1 MSSIQTTT
9 IDPAETRLIKR
20 AAEVRLDDLSSATV
34 DAALLAIFDTLGVAA
49 GGLRSPVLEK
59 LLASVAK
66 LDAPD
71 FPAATPVPWTSLHLP
86 PADAVMVASAL
97 GHAWDFDETH
107 DIALLHAC
115 VAVLPAALVAGW
127 STGASGARV
136 IEGVVAGVEVAC
148 RIGLALGAPATLSRT
163 GTCDVF
169 GAAAAAA
176 RVLDLGP
183 DGMRDAVSI
192 AVSLAGSTRQLVTDS
207 APTKRLQPAFAARN
221 GLLAAELASHGFA
234 GPSGWLSGWAGL
246 MAAAVPQEGWA
257 ERLDYDVA
265 TEWEVERLSLKPYPC
280 DRETHPAIKAAL
292 TLYDE
297 GVRRPREVTVHAPTS
312 QNFLVARPWST
323 RGNPVIDAQFSIPWL
338 VSAALIDGRIDLTTM
353 GTDRVLAADIRELA
367 TRVTVV
373 CDLEPT
379 SKMTP
384 AVVRAVAEDGTE
396 RTVTIEDAPGS
407 PQAPM
412 SWPEVVQKVEACVE
426 LGGHGPDGA
435 QRLSDIVRTLPG
447 RDRGAADLLTL

>member
-1 MSSIQTTT
+1 
-9 IDPAETRLIKR
+9 
-20 AAEVRLDDLSSATV
+20 
-34 DAALLAIFDTLGVAA
+34 
-49 GGLRSPVLEK
+49 
-59 LLASVAK
+59 
-66 LDAPD
+66 
-71 FPAATPVPWTSLHLP
+71 
-86 PADAVMVASAL
+86 
-97 GHAWDFDETH
+97 
-107 DIALLHAC
+107 
-115 VAVLPAALVAGW
+115 
-127 STGASGARV
+127 
-136 IEGVVAGVEVAC
+136 
-148 RIGLALGAPATLSRT
+148 
-163 GTCDVF
+163 
-169 GAAAAAA
+169 
-176 RVLDLGP
+176 
-183 DGMRDAVSI
+183 
-192 AVSLAGSTRQLVTDS
+192 
-207 APTKRLQPAFAARN
+207 
-221 GLLAAELASHGFA
+221 
-234 GPSGWLSGWAGL
+234 

-257 ERLDYDVA
+257 ERLDYDVV

-297 GVRRPREVTVHAPTS
+297 GVGRPREVTVHAPTT

-323 RGNPVIDAQFSIPWL
+323 RGNPVIDAQFSIAWL

-353 GTDRVLAADIRELA
+353 GTDRVLAEDIRELA

-384 AVVRAVAEDGTE
+384 VVVRAVAEDGTE

-407 PQAPM
+407 PQVPM

-426 LGGHGPDGA
+426 LGGHGPDAA